1 MPDLDELERLLNLP
15 ARDDAYFGALLVRH
29 APALLAQAREA
40 ERLREALEK
49 LADRAYQR
57 RCTCS
62 VIARAALQPQQE
74 TPDA

>member
-1 MPDLDELERLLNLP
+1 MTDLNKPDLDELEKLLSE
-15 ARDDAYFGALLVRH
+15 AI
-29 APALLAQAREA
+29 PALIAQSREA

-49 LADRAYQR
+49 LADRASQR